1 MGLFDVIDD
10 ITAKQ
15 ITKTDTG
22 DNRIFGLMIGIV
34 VKNYDKDMPGRVCVN
49 IPVRDENANTLKWAK
64 MVMNSNGTKWGTYFV
79 PEIGDQVVLAF
90 EEGNIEKP
98 YIIGCLATDNSKV
111 VRESV
116 DEDNQIKQIASKNGS
131 HIKFMDNKE
140 GDGEKDQIELQ
151 TACKKHTLLLDN
163 ENKKVVIQDEKN
175 KNYIQMD
182 TTPGEGALTF
192 NVEKSITMKVG
203 SNITV
208 TMNADTGAVNIKCE
222 KLSIKAA
229 NSAAIESDGNFKMK
243 GSAFS
248 IEAMSS
254 FKAESSGTA
263 QLKGAMI
270 QIG

>member
-79 PEIGDQVVLAF
+79 PEIGDQVVLGF

-131 HIKFMDNKE
+131 HIKFVDNKE
-140 GDGEKDQIELQ
+140 GEGEKDQIELQ
-151 TACKKHTLLLDN
+151 TAGKKHTVLLDN
-163 ENKKVVIQDEKN
+163 ENKKILISDEKK
-175 KNYIQMD
+175 KNYIELN
-182 TTPGEGALTF
+182 TPQEEGSMTIQ
-192 NVEKSITMKVG
+192 VEKSLTIKVG

-208 TMNADTGAVNIKCE
+208 SMNADTGAVNIKCD
-222 KLSIKAA
+222 KISIKAS
-229 NSAAIESDGNFKMK
+229 NSASISSDGNFKMS
-243 GSAFS
+243 GSSFG

-263 QLKGAMI
+263 QLKGATV